1 MQIGCCCPVEQS
13 LTAQAAGFD
22 YLECPL
28 VSLLADEDETAFAP
42 VLAAYQAVPLP
53 VRAFNIFLPRDLKVV
68 GPEVDRERV
77 QRYVRV
83 ALARA
88 QRVGAHLVVFGS
100 GAARQVPEQFP
111 RSEAVAQLVQFLDD
125 VAGVAAETGITIAI
139 EPLNRK
145 ESNIINSVA
154 EAVELAR
161 QVGRPEIRVLAD
173 FYHMAEEDEP
183 LEHLVK
189 YKDWLAHIHVAD
201 TGRLAP
207 GTGEYPY
214 GRFAGQLAQAGY
226 EGMVSIECRW
236 NDFAAEAG
244 PAVQFLHQA
253 LNDRR

>member
-1 MQIGCCCPVEQS
+1 MQIGCCCSLEQGPA
-13 LTAQAAGFD
+13 AQAAGFD

-28 VSLLADEDETAFAP
+28 VSLLADEDEAAFAP
-42 VLAAYQAVPLP
+42 VLAAHRASPLP

-68 GPEVDRERV
+68 GPEIDRERV

-83 ALARA
+83 ALTRA
-88 QRVGAHLVVFGS
+88 QRVGARLIVFGS

-111 RSEAVAQLVQFLDD
+111 RNEATVQLVQFLDSA
-125 VAGVAAETGITIAI
+125 AGVAAETGLTIAI

-161 QVGRPEIRVLAD
+161 QVNRPEIRVLAD
-173 FYHMAEEDEP
+173 FYHMAEEEEP

-189 YKDWLAHIHVAD
+189 YKDWLAHVHVAD

-207 GTGEYPY
+207 GTGQYPY
-214 GRFAGQLAQAGY
+214 ERFASQLAQAGY
-226 EGMVSIECRW
+226 EGRVSIECRW

-244 PAVQFLHQA
+244 PAVQFLRRV
-253 LNDRR
+253 LNSR